1 MIFSKPTMQKLF
13 TPDDLV
19 RFIYK
24 ETSPEENLAIKKAIL
39 EDMELAKTYHGML
52 TAREELDCLSL
63 EPSPSSLNLI
73 LEYSK
78 NTVRTESH

>member
-1 MIFSKPTMQKLF
+1 MQTLF

-24 ETSPEENLAIKKAIL
+24 ETSPEEDRAIKKALLGDI
-39 EDMELAKTYHGML
+39 ELAKIYHGML

-63 EPSPSSLNLI
+63 EPSATSINLI
-73 LEYSK
+73 LKHSREG
-78 NTVRTESH
+78 VRTESH